1 MTEYFQ
7 QALDWLNTHP
17 SAAKPIH
24 HTTRTF
30 GFELPDGR
38 QLAIKPLKTQI
49 TAFAEPGD
57 WEGKLPIEWKLVHY
71 APEKTRSSNLLNCA
85 PRLAEGNAAVCLAL
99 TNYADFERFMRI
111 YASGG

>member
-1 MTEYFQ
+1 MTEFFQ

-49 TAFAEPGD
+49 TVFAEPGV
-57 WEGKLPIEWKLVHY
+57 WEGKLPSEWKVVRY
-71 APEKTRSSNLLNCA
+71 APGKTRSSNLPQCA
-85 PRLAEGNAAVCLAL
+85 PRLSTGNPAVCLAL
-99 TNYADFERFMRI
+99 TGYADFQRFIRI
-111 YASGG
+111 YGSEA